1 MFVLSNDSV
10 RACSHGG
17 VAPQIGE
24 VTCGGSPHPSC
35 KRDHIKMRDYM
46 ERWVTPPKQ
55 VTSPTWGPPPPCKQ
69 VLKRELVLIL
79 AHWTNELLKHY
90 LPSKTMYLSWTIRR
104 ELN

>member
-46 ERWVTPPKQ
+46 ERWVT
-55 VTSPTWGPPPPCKQ
+55 SPTWGPPRPSKQ
-69 VLKRELVLIL
+69 VLRRELLLTLV
-79 AHWTNELLKHY
+79 HWTNELLKHY